1 MLVSIIC
8 VIDSENLPLSNS
20 EVSCKLFI
28 IVSRH
33 VMDSMFAST
42 VVDRGFKPSMFAS
55 TAVDRGFKP
64 RSGQSKDYKIS
75 ICCFSVKHTAL
86 RKKSKDWLAGNQNKV
101 TEWSDMSTSG
111 LLFQ

>member
-28 IVSRH
+28 IVNRH
-33 VMDSMFAST
+33 VMDSMFASTVVDHGFKPSMFAST

-64 RSGQSKDYKIS
+64 RSG
-75 ICCFSVKHTAL
+75 
-86 RKKSKDWLAGNQNKV
+86 
-101 TEWSDMSTSG
+101 
-111 LLFQ
+111 

>member
-1 MLVSIIC
+1 VLVSIIC
-8 VIDSENLPLSNS
+8 VIDSENLPLSNN

-28 IVSRH
+28 IVNRH
-33 VMDSMFAST
+33 VMDSMFTST
-42 VVDRGFKPSMFAS
+42 VVDH
-55 TAVDRGFKP
+55 GFKP

-86 RKKSKDWLAGNQNKV
+86 RRKSKDWLAGNQNKV
-101 TEWSDMSTSG
+101 TEWSDMSTSR